1 MLFMPAAGA
10 RPKETKR
17 TKWIAF
23 VCIVKLKSTSDEA
36 IQLFQPNIE
45 LVDVTVERAHQTNT
59 ERDFF
64 R

>member
-1 MLFMPAAGA
+1 MPAAGA
-10 RPKETKR
+10 RPKETKQ
-17 TKWIAF
+17 TEWIAF
-23 VCIVKLKSTSDEA
+23 VCIVKLKSSDEA

-45 LVDVTVERAHQTNT
+45 LVELIVERAHQTKT